1 MVADRYLYAHPLINV
16 ESVSSSDTALF
27 VAADCTS
34 SGGVYPDM
42 GPGRS
47 PERVSHR
54 PQETQGCTYNL
65 MLENKP
71 LGVELY
77 RHAPGDDSRGG
88 MRKRIQRFCFLRE
101 CFRLQR
107 FWLWLW
113 AQMGVTRRAWT
124 RTANTSTSPVRT
136 PLYFHTSVF
145 HVAFQRLTPVAV

>member
-1 MVADRYLYAHPLINV
+1 M
-16 ESVSSSDTALF
+16 
-27 VAADCTS
+27 AADCTS

-88 MRKRIQRFCFLRE
+88 MRKRIRRFCFLRE

-124 RTANTSTSPVRT
+124 RTASTSTSPVRT
-136 PLYFHTSVF
+136 LYTITPLFCTSCF
-145 HVAFQRLTPVAV
+145 SD

>member
-1 MVADRYLYAHPLINV
+1 MVADRYLYAARFLDISIERIRV
-16 ESVSSSDTALF
+16 RIDSSSDTALF

-88 MRKRIQRFCFLRE
+88 MRQRIRRLCFLRK

-107 FWLWLW
+107 F
-113 AQMGVTRRAWT
+113 GFGRRWG
-124 RTANTSTSPVRT
+124 
-136 PLYFHTSVF
+136 
-145 HVAFQRLTPVAV
+145 

>member
-1 MVADRYLYAHPLINV
+1 MA
-16 ESVSSSDTALF
+16 T
-27 VAADCTS
+27 DCTS

-88 MRKRIQRFCFLRE
+88 MRKRILCFLRE

-107 FWLWLW
+107 FW
-113 AQMGVTRRAWT
+113 
-124 RTANTSTSPVRT
+124 
-136 PLYFHTSVF
+136 
-145 HVAFQRLTPVAV
+145 

>member
-1 MVADRYLYAHPLINV
+1 
-16 ESVSSSDTALF
+16 
-27 VAADCTS
+27 
-34 SGGVYPDM
+34 
-42 GPGRS
+42 
-47 PERVSHR
+47 
-54 PQETQGCTYNL
+54 

-124 RTANTSTSPVRT
+124 RTASTSTSPVRT
-136 PLYFHTSVF
+136 LM
-145 HVAFQRLTPVAV
+145 LTHLSFARRVSATDVCGGLRAGDPANAGVIAELRPQLLAYIKL

>member
-1 MVADRYLYAHPLINV
+1 
-16 ESVSSSDTALF
+16 
-27 VAADCTS
+27 
-34 SGGVYPDM
+34 M

-124 RTANTSTSPVRT
+124 RTASTSTSPVRT
-136 PLYFHTSVF
+136 LYTITPLFCTSCF
-145 HVAFQRLTPVAV
+145 SD